1 MEERIRQEFIEI
13 LKRLL
18 SDLHNKKYEDIVKYV
33 ETSDDLDLMDYL
45 KNDLEE
51 TLEDYGYEAIDEYGT
66 LIEEEDKIERLDI
79 YEFNDG
85 TGFSI
90 DYILS
95 ADQELT
101 DFVLQLDFVYT
112 NKSPNGIRCVFGD
125 IDYR

>member
-66 LIEEEDKIERLDI
+66 LIEMSHCLLMLYKARKD
-79 YEFNDG
+79 
-85 TGFSI
+85 S
-90 DYILS
+90 LS
-95 ADQELT
+95 DSHIHL
-101 DFVLQLDFVYT
+101 
-112 NKSPNGIRCVFGD
+112 
-125 IDYR
+125 

>member
-1 MEERIRQEFIEI
+1 MEEGIRQEFIEI

-95 ADQELT
+95 ADKEM
-101 DFVLQLDFVYT
+101 DCVL
-112 NKSPNGIRCVFGD
+112 N
-125 IDYR
+125 